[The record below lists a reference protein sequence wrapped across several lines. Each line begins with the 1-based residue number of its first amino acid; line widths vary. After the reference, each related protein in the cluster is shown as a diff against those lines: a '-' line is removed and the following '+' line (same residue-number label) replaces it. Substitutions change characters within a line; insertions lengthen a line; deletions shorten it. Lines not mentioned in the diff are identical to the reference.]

1 MAREHTHATEA
12 LIIISQTFFLVF
24 FFVFLKKSLVDNRK
38 MMANRRVMRKNALQL
53 AAIFFSIIVLLVLL
67 TIPLWN
73 YAYAEII
80 MLFVLVSIAGILIH
94 DIKHVTKG
102 QGVSEAPEEESD
114 SEDEG
119 TKKIDT
125 TTTTSKTVI
134 NQLPIMK
141 ETEINPIPA
150 RELVRFRQQEKK
162 PDQNQNSLF
171 NFDMV
176 KSAFGVT
183 PKKSVQKQV
192 SYSAQG
198 LDF

>member
-1 MAREHTHATEA
+1 MAKEHSHATEA

-24 FFVFLKKSLVDNRK
+24 LFVFLKKSLVDNRK

-53 AAIFFSIIVLLVLL
+53 AAIFFSIIVLLALL

-73 YAYAEII
+73 YAYAEIV

-94 DIKHVTKG
+94 DIKRVTEG
-102 QGVSEAPEEESD
+102 QGVSDAPEEESD

-119 TKKIDT
+119 AKKSDT
-125 TTTTSKTVI
+125 TTTKTVV
-134 NQLPIMK
+134 NQLPVIK
-141 ETEINPIPA
+141 EKEIKPIPA

-162 PDQNQNSLF
+162 PVENKKSLF
-171 NFDMV
+171 NFDTV
-176 KSAFGVT
+176 KSAFGAT

-192 SYSAQG
+192 TYSSNG